1 MENEEEL
8 TAVQVTNLRDRGF
21 STEQIGRISGNNYRD
36 IIDND
41 ITPEQFEDYIAGH
54 AGNVNGTGT
63 NETPQ
68 TQQGSKKS
76 KKGKGIVKVV
86 KGTVVTLAVVAAV
99 AFVGIWHYNKHISPK
114 KGNET
119 IVVDPQ
125 PTEKTVQEQQFDFI
139 YGDVDGV
146 AYVRPSSKGIADKS
160 SLKIYTEGYN
170 ERTQTYD
177 VIYEI
182 TEGTETV
189 FYADSYAGIK
199 NHNEYEAG
207 LKNGT
212 IALANGQRYR
222 LESET
227 IQTGEG
233 DNKQTE
239 VVPVM
244 PSASAA
250 ASAVGRER
258 REDPAGV
265 EETVEEREEV
275 EEQQNGNGNVASAST
290 IGERTRD

>member
-1 MENEEEL
+1 MENGTEL
-8 TAVQVTNLRDRGF
+8 TAVQIANLTDRGF
-21 STEQIGRISGNNYRD
+21 TSEQIGRMNVNNYNS
-36 IIDND
+36 IVNGD
-41 ITPEQFEDYIAGH
+41 ITPEQYEAYNAGY
-54 AGNVNGTGT
+54 AGNVNGTGEAQIT
-63 NETPQ
+63 TG
-68 TQQGSKKS
+68 QQESKKS

-86 KGTVVTLAVVAAV
+86 KGTVVALAVVAAV
-99 AFVGIWHYNKHISPK
+99 AFVGIWYYNKYVSPK
-114 KGNET
+114 KGNEA

-146 AYVRPSSKGIADKS
+146 VYVRPSSKGIADKS
-160 SLKIYTEGYN
+160 SLKIYEEKYN
-170 ERTQTYD
+170 EQTQTYD

-189 FYADSYAGIK
+189 FYADSYTGIK
-199 NHNEYEAG
+199 DHKEYEAG

-222 LESET
+222 LEGET
-227 IQTGEG
+227 IQKGEG
-233 DNKQTE
+233 DEAHAE

-244 PSASAA
+244 PNASAA

-258 REDPAGV
+258 REEPAEV
-265 EETVEEREEV
+265 EEVIEDKEEV